1 MIDSTEIK
9 NKLVLLTGAS
19 GGSVALIPFPPS
31 LPFPLTT
38 GSIGGACAAQFAEAG
53 AHLALTYSTNISSLQ
68 TLATSLQKLYP
79 SLRVSFHQVD
89 LALEE
94 SIEKLFEEVKGKHGA
109 GIDILVSNAG
119 YGMRISEIW

>member
-19 GGSVALIPFPPS
+19 GGSVALIPS
-31 LPFPLTT
+31 LSFPLTT

-89 LALEE
+89 LALEG
-94 SIEKLFEEVKGKHGA
+94 SIKTLFEEVKEKHGV

-119 YGMRISEIW
+119 YGIRIPEIW

>member
-19 GGSVALIPFPPS
+19 GGSVALIPPPS
-31 LPFPLTT
+31 LPLPLTT